1 MPLTEIKKVDQIEIV
16 GEYTIQVRTA
26 TIIEKD
32 GVEISRTF
40 NRHVLEP
47 GMDISQEED
56 RVKSI
61 ANAIWT
67 QEVIDSFQAGLA
79 DSISN
84 NIN

>member
-1 MPLTEIKKVDQIEIV
+1 MALTEIKKVDQIEVI
-16 GEYTIQVRTA
+16 GEHTIQVRTA

-40 NRHVLEP
+40 SRHVLEP
-47 GMDISQEED
+47 GMDISQEEEK
-56 RVKSI
+56 VKSI

-67 QEVIDSFQAGLA
+67 QEVIESFQAGLA